1 MLTSKACG
9 PSTSSPGATSAM
21 DIVATSP
28 ADNIAGARLAQP
40 QSGSVS
46 GSKPGPM
53 LQHVGRSPAHTHAA
67 NSADVG
73 HYTPDPASIP
83 GVGGGGGGGGGGGS
97 TGVHPGRDNRVEALR
112 WARSIM
118 SEKEWLN
125 PPNRRLM
132 DFVPY
137 AARSLFQEEFGHV
150 ISTAALS
157 NDAVHW
163 LVVLRLFPAIVAAP
177 LKRGGATH
185 RHKCSAVWTCGASR
199 NGKSSQRSCGAKN
212 HLGEP
217 PQPANE
223 RKPIECKQV
232 QRRHETVII
241 ISRGAAVHDGGQIC
255 PDGDEKEAACRKLHP
270 SASANGGHRVQDG
283 QNASRIQLDAN
294 SVWAAASTIA
304 KSAALW
310 TQPMHVRTVVGRK
323 QGVIAL
329 TTLSTQIINGDVPEE
344 ARAWLYPHK
353 LTMLLKESHH

>member
-1 MLTSKACG
+1 MFPEACSNETVEWLRSSAPSRNHLVQLLLSDGYSGRNGGRNPPGTKPQLVDLFLALREKERDRRRTGSLPVHTTSQARKVADDMLTSKACG

-125 PPNRRLM
+125 PPNHCLM
-132 DFVPY
+132 VF
-137 AARSLFQEEFGHV
+137 H
-150 ISTAALS
+150 
-157 NDAVHW
+157 
-163 LVVLRLFPAIVAAP
+163 
-177 LKRGGATH
+177 
-185 RHKCSAVWTCGASR
+185 
-199 NGKSSQRSCGAKN
+199 
-212 HLGEP
+212 
-217 PQPANE
+217 
-223 RKPIECKQV
+223 
-232 QRRHETVII
+232 
-241 ISRGAAVHDGGQIC
+241 
-255 PDGDEKEAACRKLHP
+255 
-270 SASANGGHRVQDG
+270 
-283 QNASRIQLDAN
+283 
-294 SVWAAASTIA
+294 
-304 KSAALW
+304 
-310 TQPMHVRTVVGRK
+310 MHVGHCSKRSSAT
-323 QGVIAL
+323 
-329 TTLSTQIINGDVPEE
+329 
-344 ARAWLYPHK
+344 
-353 LTMLLKESHH
+353 